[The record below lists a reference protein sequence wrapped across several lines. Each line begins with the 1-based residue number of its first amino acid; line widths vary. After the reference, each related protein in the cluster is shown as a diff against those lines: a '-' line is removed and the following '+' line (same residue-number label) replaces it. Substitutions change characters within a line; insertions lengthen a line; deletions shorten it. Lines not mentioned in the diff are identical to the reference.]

1 MSVLVTGAGG
11 AIGGAIVAR
20 LLAQGRAVVAHDMR
34 APATPVDG
42 VRQIVGDIGDQAA
55 LTDELTQLGV
65 ELEAVIAA
73 HGVDG
78 SAALID
84 LEDAFVRRVMTVNAA
99 SLPRLLR
106 AVRPHLGAGAPFVVV
121 GSQAGLVGESDNA
134 AYCASKFAVHAWA
147 LAERDDGVVIRVLA
161 PGCTETPLL
170 YAAQERFA
178 NAQGVPTQQF
188 VDARR
193 ARIPLQRFARVE
205 ETAAATVY
213 LAGTDGPRPRLLTAS
228 GGEVLW

>member
-20 LLAQGRAVVAHDMR
+20 LRAQGRAVVAHDLR
-34 APATPVDG
+34 APAKTAEG
-42 VRQIVGDIGDQAA
+42 VRHLVGDVTDRAA
-55 LTDELTQLGV
+55 TADALQRLGV

-78 SAALID
+78 SAALTD
-84 LEDAFVRRVMTVNAA
+84 LDDAFVRRVMAVNAA
-99 SLPRLLR
+99 SLPRLLA
-106 AVRPHLGAGAPFVVV
+106 AVRPHLVYGAPFVVI
-121 GSQAGLVGESDNA
+121 GSQAGLVGEPDNA

-147 LAERDDGVVIRVLA
+147 LAEREDGVAMRVLA

-178 NAQGVPTQQF
+178 AAQGVPAQQF
-188 VDARR
+188 VEARR
-193 ARIPLQRFARVE
+193 ARIPLRRFARVE
-205 ETAAATVY
+205 ETAAAAVF